1 MLANGIFDASTEAA
15 VRQDQRDRGLVPD
28 GIVGPRTWATW
39 VPRFPAYEE
48 AARAFSVRS
57 ITGGLTLPKT
67 KGQLA
72 MKAFVFVPV
81 SSVLVTVWP
90 SLTHLFVNAA
100 RPNRWPIFSFAS
112 VLRGS

>member
-1 MLANGIFDASTEAA
+1 MGFSTLLPRRPSDKISAT
-15 VRQDQRDRGLVPD
+15 VGLIPD

-72 MKAFVFVPV
+72 MKAFVFVPL

-90 SLTHLFVNAA
+90 FNAFVRERCAPEPLA
-100 RPNRWPIFSFAS
+100 DFSFAS
-112 VLRGS
+112 VLRGR